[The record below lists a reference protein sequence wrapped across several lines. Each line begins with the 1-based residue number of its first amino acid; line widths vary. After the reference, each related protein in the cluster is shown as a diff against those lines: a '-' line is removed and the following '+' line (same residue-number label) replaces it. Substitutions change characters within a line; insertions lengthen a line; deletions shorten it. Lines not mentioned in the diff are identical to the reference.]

1 VTEGNL
7 FPGGIVSFGV
17 SSGPGSVTVDHVN
30 AGTGLQSLTVVG
42 VPVNAVVNIPA
53 FAPGTQAPVVITFTA
68 INPALPVDFT
78 LRAASTFHA
87 ANIRVRCGTVTP
99 TPTPTPTPGNAC
111 TPATTVTEGNLFPG
125 GIVSFGVGSGPSSV
139 TVDHVNAGT
148 GLQQL
153 TLVGMPINAVV
164 NIPPFAPGTQA
175 PVVVTFTAINP
186 TLPVDFTLRA
196 ASTFHAAN
204 IRVRCGI
211 LTPTPNPT
219 PGGATTFSGRATSVN
234 ATLAGINATLNDT
247 GSLPAAG
254 GFITRSLASGNV
266 LGGALTTGI
275 LDAITQGA
283 GDQSRSQAIVANL
296 NLNVG
301 GNTITSDLVPA
312 SSQCTCTTSGPPE
325 CDGGVM
331 IANLRINGV
340 FIPIA
345 GVNQTVNLS
354 GGGTV
359 VINEHI
365 RTGAGNAV
373 SLTVNGVRVSIP
385 PLIAGT
391 PAVANVILAAARSEI
406 SCGTTQ

>member
-1 VTEGNL
+1 
-7 FPGGIVSFGV
+7 
-17 SSGPGSVTVDHVN
+17 
-30 AGTGLQSLTVVG
+30 VVG

-53 FAPGTQAPVVITFTA
+53 FAPGTQAPVVVTFTA
-68 INPALPVDFT
+68 INPELPVDFT

-99 TPTPTPTPGNAC
+99 TPTPTSTPGNAC

-153 TLVGMPINAVV
+153 TLVGVPINAVV

-211 LTPTPNPT
+211 VTPTPNPT

-254 GFITRSLASGNV
+254 SFITRSLASGNV
-266 LGGALTTGI
+266 LGGALTTGL

-312 SSQCTCTTSGPPE
+312 SSQCTCTTGESPV

-345 GVNQTVNLS
+345 GVNQTVNLA

-365 RTGAGNAV
+365 RTGAGNAA

>member
-1 VTEGNL
+1 M
-7 FPGGIVSFGV
+7 
-17 SSGPGSVTVDHVN
+17 
-30 AGTGLQSLTVVG
+30 QSLTVVG
-42 VPVNAVVNIPA
+42 VPINAVVNIPA
-53 FAPGTQAPVVITFTA
+53 FAPGTQAPVVVTFTA

-87 ANIRVRCGTVTP
+87 ANIRVRCGIVTP
-99 TPTPTPTPGNAC
+99 
-111 TPATTVTEGNLFPG
+111 
-125 GIVSFGVGSGPSSV
+125 
-139 TVDHVNAGT
+139 
-148 GLQQL
+148 
-153 TLVGMPINAVV
+153 
-164 NIPPFAPGTQA
+164 
-175 PVVVTFTAINP
+175 
-186 TLPVDFTLRA
+186 
-196 ASTFHAAN
+196 
-204 IRVRCGI
+204 
-211 LTPTPNPT
+211 TPTPNPT

-254 GFITRSLASGNV
+254 GFITRSLLAGNV
-266 LGGALTTGI
+266 LGGALSTGL

-312 SSQCTCTTSGPPE
+312 SSQCTCTTGESPV

-345 GVNQTVNLS
+345 GVNQTVNLA

-365 RTGAGNAV
+365 RTGAGNAA